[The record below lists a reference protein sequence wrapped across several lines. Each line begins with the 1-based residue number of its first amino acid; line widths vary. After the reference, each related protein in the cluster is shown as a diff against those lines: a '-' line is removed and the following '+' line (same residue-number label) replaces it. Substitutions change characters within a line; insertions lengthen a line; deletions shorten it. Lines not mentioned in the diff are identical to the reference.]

1 MSRSVRLFIQDMLE
15 CAQKVVRYTQGMSRE
30 VFFASELVYDAVLR
44 NLEILG
50 EAAKQVPQLLRAKYP
65 QVDWRGIAGLRDIL
79 AHAYFALDE
88 DTLWDIIT
96 NKVPPLI
103 AQLMAILEQESNNP
117 LDLP

>member
-1 MSRSVRLFIQDMLE
+1 MSRSVRLFVQDMLE
-15 CAQKVVRYTQGMSRE
+15 CARKVVRYTHGMSRE
-30 VFFASELVYDAVLR
+30 AFFADELVYDAVLR

-50 EAAKQVPQLLRAKYP
+50 EAAKRVPASVRSRYP

-88 DTLWDIIT
+88 DTLWDIIA

-103 AQLMAILEQESNNP
+103 AELEAILEREAEP
-117 LDLP
+117 